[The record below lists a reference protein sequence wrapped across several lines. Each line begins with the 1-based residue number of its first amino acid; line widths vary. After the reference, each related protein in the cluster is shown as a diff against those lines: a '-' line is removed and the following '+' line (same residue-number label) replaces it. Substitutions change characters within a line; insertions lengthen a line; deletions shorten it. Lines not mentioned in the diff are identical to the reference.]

1 MLLGIDVGGTTT
13 DAVLT
18 DGTVVVAE
26 AAVPTLAHDLAGSVL
41 AALDGVMS
49 AARPSEVERIV
60 LSTTVITNLLA
71 EDKAE
76 RVELVL
82 LPGPG
87 ADPADYELP
96 PAHLVEGAIDYRGRE
111 IIPLAEGSVR
121 SVGAELRA
129 LGCSRVAVV
138 GKFCQ
143 RNPAHESRV
152 RAIFQ
157 EECPDMAVECG
168 HMVSGRLNFP
178 RRAATTLLTMATRD
192 RYRDFAADMNR
203 ALEERGLNA
212 PVFVLKAD
220 GGTLPLDY
228 SVRTPMETIFSGPA
242 ASTMGA
248 LALGPPGESFI
259 VMDVGGTTTDLA
271 LVLDGRPLLSSK
283 GARVQR
289 LLTHVR
295 AFAVKSVPVG
305 GDSAV
310 RVGQGA
316 LTVGPDRMGLPVC
329 LGGPLPT
336 PTDALRVLGLVDL
349 GNGAAARQALDGLGA
364 ALSLDA
370 NAAAQHVVDTVAAT
384 LAREVVDM
392 FARWRDE
399 PVYRVWEVVR
409 EQHARPELL
418 VGVGGGAPALA
429 PAVASRLGVGC
440 LVTEHA
446 PVANAFG
453 AAVSRPTMSLT
464 LSVDTDQGS
473 WVTEEDGRAGRL
485 ADLRLSLA
493 GAEDMALRLLAAKA
507 KEAGI
512 GSYAREAEVTH
523 SEVFNMVRGRHTIG
537 RLMNVAVEIPA
548 GLLNDRSRS

>member
-13 DAVLT
+13 NAVLT
-18 DGTVVVAE
+18 DGTAVVAE
-26 AAVPTLAHDLAGSVL
+26 AAVPTLTHDLAGSVL
-41 AALDGVMS
+41 AALDGVMRD
-49 AARPSEVERIV
+49 ARPSEVERIA

-96 PAHLVEGAIDYRGRE
+96 PAHLIEGAIDYRGRE
-111 IIPLAEGSVR
+111 IIPLAEDSVR

-129 LGCSRVAVV
+129 LDCSKVAVV

-143 RNPAHESRV
+143 RNSTHESRV
-152 RAIFQ
+152 RDIFQ
-157 EECPDMAVECG
+157 EECPDMVVECG
-168 HMVSGRLNFP
+168 HLVSGRLNFP

-192 RYRDFAADMNR
+192 RYKDFAADMSR
-203 ALEERGLNA
+203 ALEERGLSA

-283 GARVQR
+283 GARVQQ

-310 RVGQGA
+310 RVAQGA
-316 LTVGPDRMGLPVC
+316 LTVGPDRMGAPVC

-336 PTDALRVLGLVDL
+336 PTDALRVLGLIGL
-349 GNGAAARQALDGLGA
+349 GDGAAAHQVLSGLGD
-364 ALSLDA
+364 ALGLDA

-384 LAREVVDM
+384 LAREVTDM

-464 LSVDTDQGS
+464 LSVDTDQGN

-485 ADLRLSLA
+485 TDLRLSLA
-493 GAEDMALRLLAAKA
+493 DAEDMALRLLAAKV

-523 SEVFNMVRGRHTIG
+523 SEVFNMVRGWHTIG